1 MGEIR
6 GKIRRKEQALK
17 KKIKDCFTPERKNSS
32 NYTTKGLDT
41 PLNITI
47 KACTGVLP

>member
-1 MGEIR
+1 MGESR
-6 GKIRRKEQALK
+6 GKIRRKEKAVK
-17 KKIKDCFTPERKNSS
+17 KMKDCFTPKRINSS
-32 NYTTKGLDT
+32 NYTTQGLGT